1 MIKGKLFTDGGAR
14 GNPGPSAIGCVLY
27 INEQKVDSF
36 SECIGKGT
44 NNQAEYKALLIG
56 LELAQKNKV
65 EELDCFLDS
74 ELVVKQLNKE
84 YKVKDA
90 ELAKIF
96 VKIWNLVQ
104 EFKKVTFAHVRR
116 EQNKEADALV
126 NKALE
131 SLKDRPYGK
140 GFLKTDPT
148 ERVC

>member
-65 EELDCFLDS
+65 EELDCFLLQS
-74 ELVVKQLNKE
+74 QVIERYTFLNYVLYTNTKN
-84 YKVKDA
+84 YSSRFQQK
-90 ELAKIF
+90 F
-96 VKIWNLVQ
+96 V
-104 EFKKVTFAHVRR
+104 ET
-116 EQNKEADALV
+116 
-126 NKALE
+126 
-131 SLKDRPYGK
+131 
-140 GFLKTDPT
+140 
-148 ERVC
+148 